1 MIIQELI
8 VRFLPRISNLQ
19 KICLI
24 FLNKL
29 KLSPRRKQEFLESL
43 RREREKNEIASNLKK
58 HQEEQTNTQNF
69 SALIQLQGLKLLKS
83 FMEEDDNKDERKNQQ
98 QQDQV
103 NTELK
108 ECCQRLDTRQGVL
121 EEKVD
126 GIQSSLSEILTL
138 LKK

>member
-1 MIIQELI
+1 MLDISKQIKTESKKET
-8 VRFLPRISNLQ
+8 RSSRIAE
-19 KICLI
+19 K
-24 FLNKL
+24 
-29 KLSPRRKQEFLESL
+29 
-43 RREREKNEIASNLKK
+43 EREKNEIASNLKK

-83 FMEEDDNKDERKNQQ
+83 FMEEDDNNGGKNQQ

-108 ECCQRLDTRQGVL
+108 ECYQRLDTRQGVL